1 MFAEMATELHS
12 QGSTVQSYL
21 KGLYEKCVFVLGLT
35 SSLVYNSSLD
45 TVISRCVTAHSLS
58 AEMADDGL

>member
-21 KGLYEKCVFVLGLT
+21 KELYEKCVIVLCLT
-35 SSLVYNSSLD
+35 SLVHNLNNSLD
-45 TVISRCVTAHSLS
+45 MVISRCVTATVQ
-58 AEMADDGL
+58 ARNDG